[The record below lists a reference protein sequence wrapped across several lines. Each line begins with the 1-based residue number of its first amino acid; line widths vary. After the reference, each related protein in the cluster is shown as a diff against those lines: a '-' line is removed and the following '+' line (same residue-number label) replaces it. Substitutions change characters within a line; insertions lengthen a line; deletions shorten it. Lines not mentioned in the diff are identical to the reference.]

1 MRSSS
6 SAGFDIRE
14 AVDGIRDAFAPRS
27 GARSSTSTRGDIRV
41 AVLSALS
48 REPMNGHQV
57 MQTIAAS
64 SGGAWM
70 PGASEVYPMLQQLT
84 DEGLLHTQNDG
95 ERTVYSLTET
105 GRAAAAETL
114 AAAAASAADRD
125 DADPADHDRREHW
138 RGPRWDESTAAVPR
152 AGAKLVQAAAQVA
165 QSGSREQKERAAAL
179 LDETRR
185 KLYALLAEG

>member
-6 SAGFDIRE
+6 SAGFDLRE
-14 AVDGIRDAFAPRS
+14 AVEGLRDAFSPRS
-27 GARSSTSTRGDIRV
+27 GGRSEGATHGDIRL
-41 AVLSALS
+41 AVLSALA

-70 PGASEVYPMLQQLT
+70 PAASSVYPTLQQLT
-84 DEGLLHTQNDG
+84 DEGLVTAQHEG

-105 GRAAAAETL
+105 GRAAATE
-114 AAAAASAADRD
+114 AAAAAGTHD
-125 DADPADHDRREHW
+125 DAHGAGHDHGHDHW

-152 AGAKLVQAAAQVA
+152 AGAKLAQAAAQVA

-185 KLYALLAEG
+185 KLYAILAEG